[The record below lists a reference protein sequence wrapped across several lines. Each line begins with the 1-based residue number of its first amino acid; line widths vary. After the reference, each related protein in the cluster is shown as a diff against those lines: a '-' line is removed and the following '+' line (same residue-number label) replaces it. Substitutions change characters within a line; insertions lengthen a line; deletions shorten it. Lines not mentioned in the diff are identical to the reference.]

1 MLTLLSVLSPITK
14 KKFTQMLG
22 DIGIKPTKR
31 SNANIF
37 YVTDLEDAFKRYSN
51 PYLDKRSTSS
61 TCSIGGGGRFL
72 LFIIVA
78 SMSPFEL
85 MTPFIK
91 VNIFAGDIPI
101 CRRIRFN

>member
-37 YVTDLEDAFKRYSN
+37 YVTDLEDAFKRY
-51 PYLDKRSTSS
+51 LTH
-61 TCSIGGGGRFL
+61 T
-72 LFIIVA
+72 
-78 SMSPFEL
+78 
-85 MTPFIK
+85 
-91 VNIFAGDIPI
+91 
-101 CRRIRFN
+101 